1 MRGPW
6 LCAPMQGPV
15 LPGEGATDYERYLN
29 VPLLL
34 SAKKPRDKLFHR
46 DEHLFQV
53 VHQAAELWF
62 DQIRWDIEEIDRL
75 IHAGRTS
82 DATRLL
88 RRSQLIVKMLTDGV
102 NVLTTMVVWDYH
114 DIRLALG
121 KGSGQESPGFNG
133 ILREAPKLE
142 ESYLK
147 LLERRGVTL
156 FEVCTGRGEHEDLLM
171 LGDALVDFD
180 MFFHMWR
187 QNHLAFVKRMIGPG
201 QRSLKGYAV
210 DALEKHIVGHFFFK
224 ELLAVRDEMTLK
236 AGTSPPGKPADATRG
251 A

>member
-1 MRGPW
+1 
-6 LCAPMQGPV
+6 MQDKPT
-15 LPGEGATDYERYLN
+15 LAGEGATDYERYLN
-29 VPLLL
+29 VGTLL

-62 DQIRWDIEEIDRL
+62 DQVRWDIEEIDRL
-75 IHAGRTS
+75 IAADS
-82 DATRLL
+82 PADATRLL
-88 RRSQLIVKMLTDGV
+88 RRCSEIVKILTEGV
-102 NVLTTMVVWDYH
+102 NVLTTMNVWDYH

-121 KGSGQESPGFNG
+121 RGSGQESPGFNG

-142 ESYLK
+142 QTYLQ
-147 LLERRGVTL
+147 LLDRKGLTL
-156 FEVCTGRGEHEDLLM
+156 FEVCTGRGAHSELLA

-180 MFFHMWR
+180 MYFHMWR

-201 QRSLKGYAV
+201 QRSLKGYGV
-210 DALEKHIVGHFFFK
+210 DALEKHILGQFFFR

-236 AGTSPPGKPADATRG
+236 AGTSPPGKPPETSRQPR
-251 A
+251 